1 MWNVQQGRLIFAELK
16 REKGVLSVAQKQVL
30 AELGTLGVEVYVWR
44 PSDFDDIVDL
54 LKGKL

>member
-1 MWNVQQGRLIFAELK
+1 VQQGRLIFAELK